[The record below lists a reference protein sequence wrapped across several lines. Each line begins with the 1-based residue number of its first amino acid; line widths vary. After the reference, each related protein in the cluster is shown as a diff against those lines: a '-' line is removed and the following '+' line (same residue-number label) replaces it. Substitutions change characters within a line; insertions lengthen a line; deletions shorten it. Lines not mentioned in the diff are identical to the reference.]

1 MAGRITAIRVQKRNR
16 KRANVFIEGDFA
28 FGLAMIEAAKLSKG
42 QYLSD
47 EEIASLRLADE
58 KERAYELA
66 LGFLSYRPRS
76 QAEVAR
82 RLRQKGFCEPV
93 VERVLQRLSQA
104 GLLDDQAFARY
115 WIDNREQFKPRGIRA
130 LRQELRQKG
139 IPDDV
144 VDELVKDVDEIESAY
159 RAVAQRV
166 PRWQHL
172 DPVAFRRKLSG
183 HLQRRGFGYDVIREV
198 WDRVMAE
205 REEKD
210 FSIVERE
217 DTTIW
222 DQET

>member
-82 RLRQKGFCEPV
+82 RLGD
-93 VERVLQRLSQA
+93 
-104 GLLDDQAFARY
+104 LLPDPA
-115 WIDNREQFKPRGIRA
+115 PA
-130 LRQELRQKG
+130 LGKWTLANAL
-139 IPDDV
+139 P
-144 VDELVKDVDEIESAY
+144 A
-159 RAVAQRV
+159 
-166 PRWQHL
+166 P
-172 DPVAFRRKLSG
+172 
-183 HLQRRGFGYDVIREV
+183 
-198 WDRVMAE
+198 
-205 REEKD
+205 
-210 FSIVERE
+210 
-217 DTTIW
+217 
-222 DQET
+222 

>member
-16 KRANVFIEGDFA
+16 KRVNVFIEGDFA
-28 FGLAMIEAAKLSKG
+28 FGLAMIEAARLSKG

-66 LGFLSYRPRS
+66 LDFLSYRPRS

-82 RLRQKGFCEPV
+82 RLRQKGFCEPA

-139 IPDDV
+139 VPDDV
-144 VDELVKDVDEIESAY
+144 VDELVKDVDETESAY

-166 PRWQHL
+166 PGWQHL

-183 HLQRRGFGYDVIREV
+183 YLQRRGFGYDAIREV

-210 FSIVERE
+210 FSMAERE